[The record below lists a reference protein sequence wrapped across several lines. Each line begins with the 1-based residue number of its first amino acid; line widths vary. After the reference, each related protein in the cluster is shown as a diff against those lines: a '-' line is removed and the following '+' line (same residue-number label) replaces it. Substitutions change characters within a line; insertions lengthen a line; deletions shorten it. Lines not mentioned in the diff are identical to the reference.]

1 LPPPIIHWEE
11 IRQVAVQEDSQGR
24 ALEGRHK
31 VLGCE
36 EVSGSRRILCIGV
49 PGSSPELSVNR
60 LQSVAALSFIP
71 DAAFP
76 EERQAAI
83 ADLPQPSDAVAKDDL
98 VWVHSILQAAK
109 ELNQS
114 SFDGVW
120 IDREYLPQ
128 MGQWAGLLQSSEMLR
143 DMPEGVALL
152 DDHHR
157 VLWANKRL
165 LKWSRKDLSN
175 AAVTFYELL
184 DNPEIMGPDFCPF
197 HTAMATGVES
207 SSTLHSADNR
217 YFQVHAAPIGVNTA
231 NDANGMSDADP
242 SSDTQSDTHSDTAS
256 DTSGQTYSVSATTP
270 ATHLIVTVG
279 DITEEILQQQKI
291 AAIHKAGRELADLRP
306 REIFMMEVDDR
317 IDLLKE
323 NIRHY
328 LSDLLNFEVI
338 EIRLLEQA
346 TGNLVPLLSVGI
358 DQEAADRK
366 LYAQPRG
373 NGITGYVAASGMSYI
388 CQDVVNDPLFIPG
401 VAAAKSSLTVPL
413 ILHDQIL
420 GTINVESFEPA
431 AFGESDLQ
439 FLEIFARDVAF
450 ALNTLEL
457 LVAQKANT
465 AQQSCDAIHSAV
477 ALPVDEILND
487 AVNVMEGYIG
497 HQSEVVD
504 RLRRILQNARDIKQ
518 TIQQIGQK
526 MTPLEAV
533 PAGVAGEQ
541 HAALSGKRILVV
553 DEDGS
558 VRDDA
563 HRLLERYGC
572 IVETAHEGK
581 EAVMMVRSSGGEGSY
596 DVIISDIKLP
606 DFSGYQ
612 LMCRLSEI
620 MPRVPMVLMT
630 GFGYDPGHSI
640 VKARQAGLHPKGVLF
655 KPFRLDQLIDV
666 VETILEVNRNAAT
679 V

>member
-1 LPPPIIHWEE
+1 MT
-11 IRQVAVQEDSQGR
+11 VG
-24 ALEGRHK
+24 
-31 VLGCE
+31 
-36 EVSGSRRILCIGV
+36 SGPKILCVGQPYATDGILNEGAADGRFV
-49 PGSSPELSVNR
+49 YVDTISAAVNKLGQQAFSSIWIAEENLPET
-60 LQSVAALSFIP
+60 
-71 DAAFP
+71 
-76 EERQAAI
+76 
-83 ADLPQPSDAVAKDDL
+83 
-98 VWVHSILQAAK
+98 
-109 ELNQS
+109 
-114 SFDGVW
+114 
-120 IDREYLPQ
+120 
-128 MGQWAGLLQSSEMLR
+128 GQLAGLLLSSTMLS
-143 DMPEGVALL
+143 DMPQGVALL

-157 VLWANKRL
+157 VLWANRRL
-165 LKWSRKDLSN
+165 LDWAGLETLPLG
-175 AAVTFYELL
+175 ATFYELL
-184 DNPEIMGPDFCPF
+184 GNPEIMGPDFCPF
-197 HTAMATGVES
+197 HTAMATGAQS
-207 SSTLHSADNR
+207 NSTLHSNDNR
-217 YFQVHAAPIGVNTA
+217 FFQVHAAPVVSALTPARVQRLARGDITPAPAGQQPRRTDEPSAAGAASALDEQPYAAATA
-231 NDANGMSDADP
+231 NGDSHADCQP
-242 SSDTQSDTHSDTAS
+242 AS
-256 DTSGQTYSVSATTP
+256 QTGTELDEQAPTR
-270 ATHLIVTVG
+270 HLIVTVG

-306 REIFMMEVDDR
+306 AEIFMMEVDER
-317 IDLLKE
+317 IELLKE

-338 EIRLLEQA
+338 EIRLLEHA

-366 LYAQPRG
+366 LFAQPRG

-401 VAAAKSSLTVPL
+401 VADSKSSLTVPL

-420 GTINVESFEPA
+420 GTINVESFEA
-431 AFGESDLQ
+431 DAFGESDLQ

-497 HQSEVVD
+497 HQGEVVD

-518 TIQQIGQK
+518 TIQQIGQR

-533 PAGVAGEQ
+533 PVGVQTEQ
-541 HAALSGKRILVV
+541 HALLSGKRILVV
-553 DEDGS
+553 DEDSS

-640 VKARQAGLHPKGVLF
+640 VKARQAGLHPKAVLF

>member
-1 LPPPIIHWEE
+1 MS
-11 IRQVAVQEDSQGR
+11 VAGAGRLGDFQIGVGDFPGTPSLTAGVR
-24 ALEGRHK
+24 ALRAAKK
-31 VLGCE
+31 V
-36 EVSGSRRILCIGV
+36 LCIGP
-49 PGSSPELSVNR
+49 PGEVVETAVRRLELELVQTANVAEATDLLSKQQFEGLWISQTGPARNEVLAGWILSGTM
-60 LQSVAALSFIP
+60 LQ
-71 DAAFP
+71 
-76 EERQAAI
+76 E
-83 ADLPQPSDAVAKDDL
+83 LPQ
-98 VWVHSILQAAK
+98 
-109 ELNQS
+109 
-114 SFDGVW
+114 
-120 IDREYLPQ
+120 
-128 MGQWAGLLQSSEMLR
+128 
-143 DMPEGVALL
+143 GVALL
-152 DDHHR
+152 DHHHR
-157 VLWANKRL
+157 VVWANRRL
-165 LKWSRKDLSN
+165 LSWTDTQTIVPGITL
-175 AAVTFYELL
+175 YELL
-184 DNPEIMGPDFCPF
+184 GNPEIIGPDFCPF
-197 HTAMATGVES
+197 HTAMATGAES
-207 SSTLHSADNR
+207 SSILHDRLNR
-217 YFQVHAAPIGVNTA
+217 YFQVHVAPVV
-231 NDANGMSDADP
+231 SSSLP
-242 SSDTQSDTHSDTAS
+242 SSGVVDHDPVLSE
-256 DTSGQTYSVSATTP
+256 GGEVP
-270 ATHLIVTVG
+270 KHLIVTLG
-279 DITEEILQQQKI
+279 DVTKELLQQQKL

-306 REIFMMEVDDR
+306 TEIFMMEVDDR
-317 IDLLKE
+317 IELLKE

-328 LSDLLNFEVI
+328 LRDLLNFEVI
-338 EIRLLEQA
+338 EIRLLEHA

-358 DQEAADRK
+358 DQAAADRK
-366 LYAQPRG
+366 LFAQPRG

-401 VAAAKSSLTVPL
+401 VADSKSSLTVPL

-420 GTINVESFEPA
+420 GTINVESFEVD
-431 AFGESDLQ
+431 AFSDSDLQ

-497 HQSEVVD
+497 HQGEIVD
-504 RLRRILQNARDIKQ
+504 RLRRILKNARDIKQ
-518 TIQQIGQK
+518 TIQQIGQR

-533 PAGVAGEQ
+533 PVGMKSEH
-541 HAALSGKRILVV
+541 HALLAGKRILVV
-553 DEDGS
+553 DEDHS

-581 EAVMMVRSSGGEGSY
+581 EAVMMVRGSGGDGSY

-620 MPRVPMVLMT
+620 MTRVPMVLMT

-640 VKARQAGLHPKGVLF
+640 VKARQAGLHPKAVLF

-666 VETILEVNRNAAT
+666 VETILEVNRKEAA

>member
-1 LPPPIIHWEE
+1 MAVESTQKLLCVGQPPFPADGAGKLDGELVVVETVHE
-11 IRQVAVQEDSQGR
+11 AVSHLASEAFAG
-24 ALEGRHK
+24 LY
-31 VLGCE
+31 
-36 EVSGSRRILCIGV
+36 I
-49 PGSSPELSVNR
+49 SPEN
-60 LQSVAALSFIP
+60 
-71 DAAFP
+71 
-76 EERQAAI
+76 
-83 ADLPQPSDAVAKDDL
+83 LPQTGQLAGFL
-98 VWVHSILQAAK
+98 L
-109 ELNQS
+109 S
-114 SFDGVW
+114 ST
-120 IDREYLPQ
+120 
-128 MGQWAGLLQSSEMLR
+128 MLS

-157 VLWANKRL
+157 VLWANRRL
-165 LKWSRKDLSN
+165 LQWSGKETLPPGT
-175 AAVTFYELL
+175 TFYELL
-184 DNPEIMGPDFCPF
+184 GNPEIMGPDFCPF
-197 HTAMATGVES
+197 HTAMATGTES
-207 SSTLHSADNR
+207 SSTLHSDDNR
-217 YFQVHAAPIGVNTA
+217 YFQVHAAPVVSHVDGTVPMRADILGSPDDGESGGV
-231 NDANGMSDADP
+231 SR
-242 SSDTQSDTHSDTAS
+242 
-256 DTSGQTYSVSATTP
+256 
-270 ATHLIVTVG
+270 HLIVTVG
-279 DITEEILQQQKI
+279 DITAEILQQQKI

-306 REIFMMEVDDR
+306 AEIFMMEVDER
-317 IDLLKE
+317 IELLKE

-338 EIRLLEQA
+338 EIRLLEHN

-366 LYAQPRG
+366 LFAQPRG

-401 VAAAKSSLTVPL
+401 VADAKSSLTVPL
-413 ILHDQIL
+413 VLHDQIL
-420 GTINVESFEPA
+420 GTINVESFFA
-431 AFGESDLQ
+431 DAFTDSDLQ

-497 HQSEVVD
+497 HQGEIVD
-504 RLRRILQNARDIKQ
+504 RLRRILRNARDIKQ
-518 TIQQIGQK
+518 TIQQIGQR

-533 PAGVAGEQ
+533 PVGLQSAQ
-541 HAALSGKRILVV
+541 HALLSGKRILVV

-620 MPRVPMVLMT
+620 MSRVPMVLMT

-640 VKARQAGLHPKGVLF
+640 VKARQAGLHPKAVLY

-666 VETILEVNRNAAT
+666 VETILEVSRKEAT